1 MVLHR
6 WGTAS
11 HIISTTKLDWCNKK
25 AADETG
31 DGTLDKK
38 AIEFVS
44 ALQRD
49 NTMQQTKAGPG
60 SEVINPGRP
69 LDRRGT
75 VHQIAANMK
84 EAREKGTVNFDLER
98 EFRDKFKKLSPDTF
112 ENSENPTL
120 RRLSMKPEAL
130 RAFAHRRTSY
140 FDGERRRS
148 TIQRRLS
155 SINKVKM
162 CFHSPLFFSAPADRF
177 FAANGNGSDR
187 VLSLGRPSKQA

>member
-25 AADETG
+25 TADETG

-49 NTMQQTKAGPG
+49 NTMQQTDAGG
-60 SEVINPGRP
+60 SQLINPARPQP

-84 EAREKGTVNFDLER
+84 EAREKGAANFDLER

-120 RRLSMKPEAL
+120 RRLSTKPEAL
-130 RAFAHRRTSY
+130 RAFAHRRDSY

-162 CFHSPLFFSAPADRF
+162 CFQSTHGGFLF
-177 FAANGNGSDR
+177 
-187 VLSLGRPSKQA
+187 LGCDFIPRTIYGYFMA